1 MKALKAP
8 LGLDNW
14 CQRFCTQC
22 NNITARQSLGWRSPL
37 EHATSNMPDISAFC
51 FEFYKP
57 IWYFNSS
64 KRLPDDKMEKT
75 RYLCLADSSRDLHT
89 YYIITEPKQGKPMIL
104 IQSVIH
110 SRRKNSGTDSEY
122 INNNP
127 TFKEF
132 YFTTNEG
139 RRELEKSKLFDPPAD
154 SNNPGEPDTV
164 IATSTSQSKDHNQG
178 RHLHSIRKSMRHKIH
193 H

>member
-104 IQSVIH
+104 IQSAGA
-110 SRRKNSGTDSEY
+110 R
-122 INNNP
+122 
-127 TFKEF
+127 
-132 YFTTNEG
+132 
-139 RRELEKSKLFDPPAD
+139 
-154 SNNPGEPDTV
+154 TV
-164 IATSTSQSKDHNQG
+164 AQTANTSTTTPRSRNFTSQPMKVAVNWKRANYLTHPQTRIIQG
-178 RHLHSIRKSMRHKIH
+178 SPTQ
-193 H
+193 